1 MTPWLGILEGVS
13 QIADDLI
20 TTDEERAKLALEDR
34 KIDAQMQQGQIEVNK
49 VEAAHASLFVAGW
62 RPAVGWV
69 CAVALAMMYIP
80 KALVITVMWAVFCG
94 SIMSTWVIGTPPPVI
109 PEFPDVGAMDIIGL
123 LLALLGMA
131 GIRSFDKAKAV
142 DTRRIGEPREE
153 TAP

>member
-1 MTPWLGILEGVS
+1 MTPWLGILESVS

-20 TTDEERAKLALEDR
+20 TTEEERAKLALEDR
-34 KIDAQMQQGQIEVNK
+34 KIDAQMQQGQIDINK
-49 VEAAHASLFVAGW
+49 VEAAHPSMFVAGW

-80 KALVITVMWAVFCG
+80 KAAVITVMWAVFCA
-94 SIMSTWVIGTPPPVI
+94 SIMNSWVIGTPPPAI

-131 GIRSFDKAKAV
+131 GIRSFDKAKAT
-142 DTRRIGEPREE
+142 DTRRVGEPPRDG
-153 TAP
+153 P